1 MDEKRKTLR
10 DIPAIRWLSLCIV
23 AFSMMAAYFMTDV
36 MSPLKPMLE
45 RELLWNSM
53 DYGFFSS
60 AYGWFN
66 VFLLMLLFGGIILD
80 RFGIRLTG
88 KMATGMMVIGA
99 LIKYWAV
106 SNVFDETQ
114 ILGFKPSVFY
124 AAVGYAVF
132 GVGAEV
138 AGITVTKTIVKWFK
152 GKELALA
159 MGLQLALAR
168 VGTILALAVSVP
180 VAEYFSS
187 VSISVLLG
195 TVLVSIGFIA
205 YFIYSYYDKRL
216 DKQLDD
222 NLSFEDEIFRW
233 DDVKAIVSNRGF
245 WLITFLCLLFYSS
258 IFPFLKYASD
268 LMVNKFGVDEDLAG
282 IISGLLPFGTM
293 ILTPIFGNLYDR
305 KGRGTDIMLAGAGIV
320 LTVHALLAV
329 PFLNSWWLAVF
340 LMILLGIGFSM
351 LPSALWPAVAV
362 IVPEK
367 QLGTAYGLI
376 FYIQNIGLMTVPYLI
391 GWILEHYCVEYTS
404 GGLKLYNYTLPMI
417 LFSVLSIGALLTALL
432 LKKENKI
439 KNYGLE
445 LPNLK
450 K

>member
-1 MDEKRKTLR
+1 MEEKRKTLR
-10 DIPAIRWLSLCIV
+10 DIPAVRWLSLSIA

-45 RELLWNSM
+45 RELAWDSM

-106 SNVFDETQ
+106 SHVFDNTQ

-138 AGITVTKTIVKWFK
+138 AGITVTKIIVKWFK

-180 VAEYFSS
+180 VAEYFLS

-233 DDVKAIVSNRGF
+233 DDVKEIISNRGF
-245 WLITFLCLLFYSS
+245 WLITLLCLLFYSS

-268 LMVNKFGVDEDLAG
+268 LMVNKFGVNEDLAG
-282 IISGLLPFGTM
+282 VISGLLPFGTM

-320 LTVHALLAV
+320 LTVHVLLAI

-376 FYIQNIGLMTVPYLI
+376 FYIQNIGLMSVPYLI

-417 LFSVLSIGALLTALL
+417 LFSILSIGASVIALL
-432 LKKENKI
+432 LKKENKV

>member
-1 MDEKRKTLR
+1 
-10 DIPAIRWLSLCIV
+10 
-23 AFSMMAAYFMTDV
+23 
-36 MSPLKPMLE
+36 
-45 RELLWNSM
+45 
-53 DYGFFSS
+53 
-60 AYGWFN
+60 
-66 VFLLMLLFGGIILD
+66 
-80 RFGIRLTG
+80 
-88 KMATGMMVIGA
+88 
-99 LIKYWAV
+99 
-106 SNVFDETQ
+106 
-114 ILGFKPSVFY
+114 
-124 AAVGYAVF
+124 
-132 GVGAEV
+132 
-138 AGITVTKTIVKWFK
+138 
-152 GKELALA
+152 
-159 MGLQLALAR
+159 
-168 VGTILALAVSVP
+168 
-180 VAEYFSS
+180 
-187 VSISVLLG
+187 
-195 TVLVSIGFIA
+195 
-205 YFIYSYYDKRL
+205 
-216 DKQLDD
+216 
-222 NLSFEDEIFRW
+222 
-233 DDVKAIVSNRGF
+233 
-245 WLITFLCLLFYSS
+245 
-258 IFPFLKYASD
+258 
-268 LMVNKFGVDEDLAG
+268 MVNKFGVDEDLAG

-320 LTVHALLAV
+320 LTVHTLLAV

>member
-10 DIPAIRWLSLCIV
+10 DIPAIRWLSLSIV

-233 DDVKAIVSNRGF
+233 DDVKEIVSNRGF

-282 IISGLLPFGTM
+282 MISGLLPFGTM

-417 LFSVLSIGALLTALL
+417 LFSILSIGALLTALL
-432 LKKENKI
+432 LKKENRI

>member
-10 DIPAIRWLSLCIV
+10 DIPAIRWLSLSIV

-45 RELLWNSM
+45 RELLWDSM

-124 AAVGYAVF
+124 AAVGYAIF

>member
-1 MDEKRKTLR
+1 MEKERKTLR
-10 DIPAIRWLSLCIV
+10 DIPAVRWMSLSIV

-45 RELLWNSM
+45 RELLWDSM

-88 KMATGMMVIGA
+88 KMATGLMVAGA
-99 LIKYWAV
+99 LVKYWAV
-106 SNVFDETQ
+106 SHVFDDTE
-114 ILGFKPSVFY
+114 ILSFKPSVFF
-124 AAVGYAVF
+124 AAVGYAIF

-138 AGITVTKTIVKWFK
+138 AGITVTKIIVKWFK

-180 VAEYFSS
+180 VAEYFMS

-195 TVLVSIGFIA
+195 MVLVSIGFVA

-216 DKQLDD
+216 DKQLDE

-233 DDVKAIVSNRGF
+233 YDVKSIISNRGF
-245 WLITFLCLLFYSS
+245 WLITLLCLLFYSS

-268 LMVNKFGVDEDLAG
+268 LMVNKFGIDENLAG
-282 IISGLLPFGTM
+282 MISGLLPFGTM

-305 KGRGTDIMLAGAGIV
+305 KGRGTDIMLAGAVIV

-329 PFLNSWWLAVF
+329 PFLDSWWLAVF
-340 LMILLGIGFSM
+340 LMIMLGIGFSM

-362 IVPEK
+362 IIPEK

-376 FYIQNIGLMTVPYLI
+376 FYVQNIGLMSVPYLV
-391 GWILEHYCVEYTS
+391 GWVLERYCVVYTS
-404 GGLKLYNYTLPMI
+404 GGLKMYNYTWPMI
-417 LFSVLSIGALLTALL
+417 LFVVLSVGALLVALL

-445 LPNLK
+445 LPNIRE
-450 K
+450 

>member
-10 DIPAIRWLSLCIV
+10 DIPAIRWLSLSIV

-45 RELLWNSM
+45 RELLWDSM

-124 AAVGYAVF
+124 AAVGYAVL